1 MKATLALVLAVAGVG
16 SSRAVDLRDAAPTVV
31 LSTPRGDWRIEVR
44 ELAGGDA
51 ALPARQV
58 AAALGADLD
67 VTDPAFADLRVGGT
81 LFRFLVGTPF
91 VLAGDRMEAVGNGA
105 AHLGD
110 TLFLPLP
117 LLTHLLPGAFPA
129 RYRWEPAALRLVEA
143 GPAVAA
149 AASVAASTSAPASR
163 LRRRHVV
170 VVDPGHGGEDPG
182 NPCRHC
188 PAGITEKDI
197 ALRVGLQ
204 LRDELERRGVQV
216 RLTRA
221 SDTRPSLRARAA
233 TCSAECDLF
242 VSLHVDALAPK
253 GRRRNAALRGF
264 SAYIIGEENTED
276 ARRVA
281 QMENEALRYDS
292 LDTGSGNSAL
302 DFILRDL
309 QMNEYL
315 RESARAATLLHGEVA
330 SIHPGDNR
338 GVRKFTNI
346 AVLNLARRPA
356 MLVEMGFG
364 DHPGDAK
371 FLADPRSQRQLAAAI
386 ARSIESYLV
395 EYEVRSGVASVER
408 TP

>member
-1 MKATLALVLAVAGVG
+1 MKTTLALLLGLAGLG
-16 SSRAVDLRDAAPTVV
+16 GPHAAPTVV

-51 ALPARQV
+51 ALPAREV

-67 VTDPAFADLRVGGT
+67 ATDPAFADLRVGGT
-81 LFRFLVGTPF
+81 KFRFLVGTPF
-91 VLAGDRMEAVGNGA
+91 VLAGDRMEGVGNGT
-105 AHLGD
+105 LRVGD

-143 GPAVAA
+143 GPAPVAA
-149 AASVAASTSAPASR
+149 AATPPPASR

-188 PAGITEKDI
+188 PAGLTEKDI

-221 SDTRPSLRARAA
+221 TDIRPSLRARAA

-242 VSLHVDALAPK
+242 VSLHVDALAPR

-281 QMENEALRYDS
+281 QMENEALRYDAPE
-292 LDTGSGNSAL
+292 TGSGNSAL

-315 RESARAATLLHGEVA
+315 RESARAATLLHGEVE

-364 DHPGDAK
+364 DHPGDAR
-371 FLADPRSQRQLAAAI
+371 FLADPKAQRQLAVAM
-386 ARSIESYLV
+386 ARSIETYLI
-395 EYEVRSGVASVER
+395 EYEVRSGVASMEG